1 MAHFLVDIHILGGNI
16 MFIAEYDGKK
26 YTIDDYI
33 AMVEDAM
40 NGKDSALAIL
50 LEHGTKL
57 SNLGYAYPPYGL
69 EDWLHFIARN
79 GKAVW
84 AIDKLY
90 MIRQKNNDYES
101 AIWALEEGV
110 NILEKE
116 GHYAPEAWYL
126 LINNYYYDRLDYVQ
140 DEDYRRAE
148 SLMNRIGTWYKKGIA
163 AGCNPERLEGREFA
177 EKPVNFS
184 SKTDKGGCY
193 IATAVYGSYD
203 CAEVWTLRR
212 FRDDYLSK
220 RTWGRCFIK
229 TYYCISPKLV
239 ELFGDSK
246 IFTKIFKKLLD
257 KMVERLNGQGIE
269 NTYYEDQ

>member
-1 MAHFLVDIHILGGNI
+1 

-33 AMVEDAM
+33 AMVEDAI
-40 NGKDSALAIL
+40 NGKNDALTIL

-57 SNLGYAYPPYGL
+57 NSLGYEYPPYGVD
-69 EDWLHFIARN
+69 DWLYFIARN
-79 GKAVW
+79 GKAEW

-90 MIRQKNNDYES
+90 MRRRINNDNES

-110 NILEKE
+110 DILEKK
-116 GHYAPEAWYL
+116 GQYAPQAWYT
-126 LINNYYYDRLDYVQ
+126 LINNYYYDRVDYAP
-140 DEDYRRAE
+140 DGDYILKQN
-148 SLMNRIGTWYKKGIA
+148 LMNETGKWYKKGIS
-163 AGCNPERLEGREFA
+163 AGCDPDVLEGRVWA
-177 EKPVNFS
+177 EKPVNFNS
-184 SKTDKGGCY
+184 SNNNNKTDKGGCY

-220 RTWGRCFIK
+220 MIWGRYFIK
-229 TYYCISPKLV
+229 AYYRISPKLV

-246 IFTKIFKKLLD
+246 VFTKIFKKPLD
-257 KMVERLNGQGIE
+257 IMVERLNRKGIE
-269 NTYYEDQ
+269 NTYYEDH

>member
-1 MAHFLVDIHILGGNI
+1 

-26 YTIDDYI
+26 YTIDDYVI
-33 AMVEDAM
+33 MVEDAM

-57 SNLGYAYPPYGL
+57 RDLGYEYPPYGL
-69 EDWLHFIARN
+69 EDWLFFIARN
-79 GKAVW
+79 GKAEW

-90 MIRQKNNDYES
+90 MRRIINSDKEA
-101 AIWALEEGV
+101 AIWALEAGV
-110 NILEKE
+110 DILEGK
-116 GHYAPEAWYL
+116 GYYAPQSWYL
-126 LINNYYYDRLDYVQ
+126 LINDYYYKKVYSAP
-140 DEDYRRAE
+140 DEDLIEKQY
-148 SLMNRIGTWYKKGIA
+148 LMNTVGTWYKKGIA
-163 AGCNPERLEGREFA
+163 AGCDPEVLEGRVWA
-177 EKPVNFS
+177 EKPVNFNSSNNS

-212 FRDDYLSK
+212 FRDEYLSK

-229 TYYCISPKLV
+229 TYYRISPKLV

-246 IFTKIFKKLLD
+246 VFTKIFKKPLD
-257 KMVERLNGQGIE
+257 KMVERLNRKGIK